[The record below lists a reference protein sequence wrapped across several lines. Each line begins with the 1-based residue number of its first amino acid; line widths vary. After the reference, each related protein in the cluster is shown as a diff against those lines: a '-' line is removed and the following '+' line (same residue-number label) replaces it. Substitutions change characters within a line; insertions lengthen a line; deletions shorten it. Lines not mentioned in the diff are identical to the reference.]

1 MASKTVE
8 IRLKLCYYCSDF
20 KRFTERKILCQKQYK
35 TIKWLEDILQNKKQ
49 SQSKKHESLESFQDG
64 EQGDS
69 VDELQQLMKQ
79 YKIK

>member
-1 MASKTVE
+1 MSKTMQN
-8 IRLKLCYYCSDF
+8 D
-20 KRFTERKILCQKQYK
+20 
-35 TIKWLEDILQNKKQ
+35 KWLEDMLQNKNL

>member
-1 MASKTVE
+1 MSKT
-8 IRLKLCYYCSDF
+8 IQND
-20 KRFTERKILCQKQYK
+20 
-35 TIKWLEDILQNKKQ
+35 KWLEDILQNKKQ

-69 VDELQQLMKQ
+69 VEELQQLMKQ

>member
-1 MASKTVE
+1 MSKTMQN
-8 IRLKLCYYCSDF
+8 D
-20 KRFTERKILCQKQYK
+20 
-35 TIKWLEDILQNKKQ
+35 KWLEDMLQNKNK